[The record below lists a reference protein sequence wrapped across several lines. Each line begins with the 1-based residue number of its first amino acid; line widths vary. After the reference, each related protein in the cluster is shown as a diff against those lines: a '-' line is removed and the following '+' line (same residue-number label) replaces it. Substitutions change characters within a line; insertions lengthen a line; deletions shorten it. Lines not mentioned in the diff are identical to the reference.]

1 MDIILQKNSPKSY
14 TKHASLRPMMMMMQ
28 RQTWQQEQRRW
39 KINATWMT

>member
-14 TKHASLRPMMMMMQ
+14 TKHASLRPMMMQ